1 LQSKN
6 NIVGYGSF
14 SFGRNYQSNP
24 SVDWRF
30 SAAIFDFGTTSS
42 SASASQVVSGL
53 LTSATNTASITEND
67 RFSFQTFDFD
77 FGQKFTSGP
86 VQLRAFAGLRGIHT
100 DELFSTAVDTTG
112 LDKIGFETFG
122 TLSTTTSSQ
131 GKSEYFGAGPRVGI
145 DFNTIG
151 PWSLVGSVS
160 GAFIEGYRHGEFM
173 TTMVTSLN
181 GATRTVTGTSLS
193 DNHAG
198 WIGNLEGT
206 LGVAWQFSP
215 NGQFMVGYRVDQ
227 WYNIRNSFSF
237 AGFTNKQNVLT
248 QTPFLRVT
256 LRY

>member
-1 LQSKN
+1 
-6 NIVGYGSF
+6 
-14 SFGRNYQSNP
+14 
-24 SVDWRF
+24 
-30 SAAIFDFGTTSS
+30 
-42 SASASQVVSGL
+42 
-53 LTSATNTASITEND
+53 
-67 RFSFQTFDFD
+67 
-77 FGQKFTSGP
+77 
-86 VQLRAFAGLRGIHT
+86 
-100 DELFSTAVDTTG
+100 
-112 LDKIGFETFG
+112 
-122 TLSTTTSSQ
+122 
-131 GKSEYFGAGPRVGI
+131 
-145 DFNTIG
+145 
-151 PWSLVGSVS
+151 
-160 GAFIEGYRHGEFM
+160 M